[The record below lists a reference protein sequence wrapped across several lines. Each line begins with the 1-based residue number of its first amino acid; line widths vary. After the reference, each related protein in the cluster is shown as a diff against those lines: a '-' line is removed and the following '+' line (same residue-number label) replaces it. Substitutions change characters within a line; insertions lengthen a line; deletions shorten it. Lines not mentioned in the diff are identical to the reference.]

1 MALVDNLTTVEPY
14 NSGWNDRNKFKMPSC
29 HYSCRCSYCRIP
41 KLQAGSASKKVYP
54 DDIYAVYDAMSGVE
68 DISYFNEKLDRNAI
82 EGVTYSYDKQTG
94 PGHGSQI
101 LSQALG
107 AAIDKMENKQLERL
121 IKDEYDVVETDDSA
135 SSDDDFELV

>member
-1 MALVDNLTTVEPY
+1 
-14 NSGWNDRNKFKMPSC
+14 
-29 HYSCRCSYCRIP
+29 
-41 KLQAGSASKKVYP
+41 
-54 DDIYAVYDAMSGVE
+54 MSGVE